1 MAYSENN
8 KYNNLINYFSLK
20 MFLAVNAYESIHI
33 LDNPSITPD
42 PHIITFA
49 LDNNTRQE
57 LSATFA
63 VRII

>member
-1 MAYSENN
+1 
-8 KYNNLINYFSLK
+8 
-20 MFLAVNAYESIHI
+20 MFLAVNAYESLHI